1 MAASVGIEPT
11 TITLT
16 ACSSTNWAM
25 RQRNPPSQ
33 YRTDDFLFFK
43 QALYQLSYRGKTEK
57 VGFEPTADVKPL
69 FLSRKV
75 PLATRPLLHSE
86 NGGIWTPECSVA
98 QTELLSSYNSFSR
111 LQLLK
116 YSYKWVELESN
127 QQRFKLLFYR
137 QLPTPVGGPNQKF
150 WKCWREL
157 NPQSLGWKPSGLNHL
172 PTALKSWHRDWD
184 LNSENQFWRLRCCQ
198 LHHPCIW

>member
-1 MAASVGIEPT
+1 MAASVGLEPT

-57 VGFEPTADVKPL
+57 VGFEPTTVFKPL

-98 QTELLSSYNSFSR
+98 QTELLSGYNSFSR
-111 LQLLK
+111 LQLHMK
-116 YSYKWVELESN
+116 YTGLTHGGQKPG
-127 QQRFKLLFYR
+127 FYLNISR
-137 QLPTPVGGPNQKF
+137 RDAKF
-150 WKCWREL
+150 F
-157 NPQSLGWKPSGLNHL
+157 
-172 PTALKSWHRDWD
+172 
-184 LNSENQFWRLRCCQ
+184 SETGFFA
-198 LHHPCIW
+198 